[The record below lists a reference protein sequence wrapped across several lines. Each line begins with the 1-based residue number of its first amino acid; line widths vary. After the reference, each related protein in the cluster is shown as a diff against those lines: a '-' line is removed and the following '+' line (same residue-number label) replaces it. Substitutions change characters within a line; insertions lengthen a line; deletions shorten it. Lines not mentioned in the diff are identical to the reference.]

1 MLSRLRPSSSCHQ
14 RRPRQRRAIGHV
26 PLYFFVSHWAS
37 SMITFQTNPKLP
49 DFMYLLTDEAGRS
62 LLSASAGV
70 LKDDITIV
78 FPNDTSTLFVG
89 WKIVDAAA
97 IDTVYSTSSSKQR
110 LYDRIGLFSCALIL
124 TIGVTLGV
132 SLGTLALGLIAKL
145 FS

>member
-1 MLSRLRPSSSCHQ
+1 
-14 RRPRQRRAIGHV
+14 
-26 PLYFFVSHWAS
+26 
-37 SMITFQTNPKLP
+37 MITFQTNPKLP

-97 IDTVYSTSSSKQR
+97 IDTVYSTSSSK
-110 LYDRIGLFSCALIL
+110 
-124 TIGVTLGV
+124 
-132 SLGTLALGLIAKL
+132 
-145 FS
+145 